1 MAKNTPAAVADNVIP
16 MPSPSS
22 AALESS
28 DRIDPRQPLVPAKVG
43 EGDTDEDQE
52 ESEGW
57 STGAK
62 VGVGVG
68 VVAGSGLL
76 AYGAFRLGLALGW
89 WGGSTNQLIIDGED
103 GGGSKG
109 DSKPSE
115 GGGGVASGNPPN
127 MSGNPEGYN
136 TKLFPSPLA
145 VRIAMKA
152 LGYSVEIE
160 GEPLMGYAETHG
172 EVQRFQNDWNTVIKA
187 IDRGKVKLPKDVPE
201 YKYLAMY
208 RGLLTVDDVPGKYT
222 LRAIEIAAR
231 NKLINGVGFSALRKQ
246 AT

>member
-1 MAKNTPAAVADNVIP
+1 MQAPN
-16 MPSPSS
+16 S

-43 EGDTDEDQE
+43 EGDTDEDQD

-231 NKLINGVGFSALRKQ
+231 NKLINSVSFSALRKQ
-246 AT
+246 AN

>member
-1 MAKNTPAAVADNVIP
+1 

-43 EGDTDEDQE
+43 EGDTDEDQD

-127 MSGNPEGYN
+127 MTGNPEGYN

-246 AT
+246 AN

>member
-1 MAKNTPAAVADNVIP
+1 MQA
-16 MPSPSS
+16 PSS
-22 AALESS
+22 KTTTALESS
-28 DRIDPRQPLVPAKVG
+28 DRIDPRQPLVPVG
-43 EGDTDEDQE
+43 AENTGDDADDKGK
-52 ESEGW
+52 SEGW

-62 VGVGVG
+62 VGVGAG
-68 VVAGSGLL
+68 AVVGSGLL

-89 WGGSTNQLIIDGED
+89 WGGSTNQIIIDGED

-109 DSKPSE
+109 EGKPSE
-115 GGGGVASGNPPN
+115 GSGSGGVASGNPPN

-160 GEPLMGYAETHG
+160 GEPLVGFAETHG
-172 EVQRFQNDWNTVIKA
+172 EVQHFQEDWNTVIKA
-187 IDRGKVKLPKDVPE
+187 IDRGKVKLSKNVPE

-222 LRAIEIAAR
+222 LRAVEIAAR
-231 NKLINGVGFSALRKQ
+231 NKLINSVSFSALRK
-246 AT
+246 AAI

>member
-1 MAKNTPAAVADNVIP
+1 MQA
-16 MPSPSS
+16 PSS

-43 EGDTDEDQE
+43 EGDTDEDQD

-89 WGGSTNQLIIDGED
+89 WGGSTNQIIIDGEE
-103 GGGSKG
+103 GGGGGKG
-109 DSKPSE
+109 EGSPSE
-115 GGGGVASGNPPN
+115 GGTGGGVASGNPPN

-160 GEPLMGYAETHG
+160 GEPLVGYAETHG

-231 NKLINGVGFSALRKQ
+231 NKLINSVSFSALRKQ

>member
-1 MAKNTPAAVADNVIP
+1 MDNVIP
-16 MPSPSS
+16 MQAPNS

-43 EGDTDEDQE
+43 EGDTDEDQD

-231 NKLINGVGFSALRKQ
+231 NKLINSVSFSALRKQ